1 MVLQEHYGWK
11 LGVPVFAIATY
22 TAASRIVDNKHW
34 ASDVVFG
41 AFLGMTSGRT
51 VTLHVRGQPISL
63 APLAVPGGG
72 GVAVSVR
79 GIE

>member
-1 MVLQEHYGWK
+1 VLQEHYGWK
-11 LGVPVFAIATY
+11 LGVPFFTIATY

-34 ASDVVFG
+34 ASDVMFA

-51 VTLHVRGQPISL
+51 VTMHLRGNPVSV

-72 GVAVSVR
+72 GVSVR
-79 GIE
+79 VQLID